1 MIQPGAA
8 ALNITPRVKLSEKA
22 GLQPQHTR
30 TPFQRAVCWVPKD
43 KEMREQ
49 IPPISIF
56 VTQNAYVRMCAH
68 AGSDLDNEV
77 GGWMAGKYC
86 RDSLHGDPFIVID
99 TVLPAV
105 YTEQGAAHLT
115 FTGDTQIALHNHL
128 EAHFPHKVFLGWYHT
143 HPRMGVFFSHWDA
156 WLHQNFFP
164 ETWQVALVI
173 EPHQSVGG
181 FFIRQPDGSLDQHNY
196 FGFYELTNRN
206 QRSVVFWRNLQ
217 PAEETNDQNKEV
229 VPT

>member
-1 MIQPGAA
+1 M
-8 ALNITPRVKLSEKA
+8 NINPRVKLSDNTGIK
-22 GLQPQHTR
+22 PQHSR
-30 TPFQRAVCWVPKD
+30 IPIHSALRWEPANEEMQRN
-43 KEMREQ
+43 Q
-49 IPPISIF
+49 PPLSIF

-86 RDSLHGDPFIVID
+86 RDSLHGTPFIVVD

-115 FTGDTQIALHNHL
+115 FTGDTQVALHNHL
-128 EAHFPHKVFLGWYHT
+128 EENYPTKVFLGWYHT
-143 HPRMGVFFSHWDA
+143 HPRMGVFFSAWDL

-164 ETWQVALVI
+164 EAWQVALVI

-181 FFIRQPDGSLDQHNY
+181 FFIRKPDGTIDQRSY
-196 FGFYELTNRN
+196 FGFYELTNRH
-206 QRSVVFWRNLQ
+206 QRSVVFWKNLQ
-217 PAEETNDQNKEV
+217 PAWDSIEYFEEEESEEV
-229 VPT
+229 